1 MTTVDGF
8 SDGMVVLILA
18 TNGKNQ
24 ICSSSK
30 KQDCGRSSDNNG
42 FLSKWAAMEMQK
54 VRIGMDWKISGFDA
68 PAFQANNP

>member
-1 MTTVDGF
+1 MAWLSLFLQQTEKIKF
-8 SDGMVVLILA
+8 A
-18 TNGKNQ
+18 HPQ
-24 ICSSSK
+24 K